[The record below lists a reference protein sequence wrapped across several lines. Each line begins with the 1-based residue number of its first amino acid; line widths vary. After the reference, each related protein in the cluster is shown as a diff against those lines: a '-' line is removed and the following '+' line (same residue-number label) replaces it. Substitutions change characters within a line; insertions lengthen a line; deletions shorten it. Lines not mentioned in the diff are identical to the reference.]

1 VKPLERKSL
10 LNRPHLVLAPPDLL
24 GEHDGVSFQRE
35 RLAPILRELMRLIE
49 LDWREN
55 GVDQE
60 RVPLELNIDQYLDYD
75 LLGILQIV
83 TARDKDCDGLLVG
96 FVFAFVHPHIM
107 HAGKGWCL
115 VNLYYLFPEY
125 RKRGIG
131 KAMFE
136 ALLKFLRE
144 AQVSVVEASVKVDH
158 EHGVF
163 ERLGFKPTD
172 RVVRKLMEE

>member
-1 VKPLERKSL
+1 MKPLEKKPP
-10 LNRPHLVLAPPDLL
+10 RPKLPSVPVPPDLL

-35 RLAPILRELMRLIE
+35 RLAPILRELIRLIE
-49 LDWREN
+49 DDWREN
-55 GVDQE
+55 GIDQE
-60 RVPLELNIDQYLDYD
+60 KVPLKLNIDQYLDYD
-75 LLGILQIV
+75 LLGVLQIV
-83 TARDKDCDGLLVG
+83 TARDKTCDGLLVG

-107 HAGKGWCL
+107 HADRGWCL

-131 KAMFE
+131 TAMFE

-144 AQVSVVEASVKVDH
+144 ASVSVVEASVKIDH

-172 RVVRKLMEE
+172 RVVRKLMED

>member
-1 VKPLERKSL
+1 MKPLAKRQQPRNQPSD
-10 LNRPHLVLAPPDLL
+10 LAAPDLL

-35 RLAPILRELMRLIE
+35 RLAPILRELIRLIE
-49 LDWREN
+49 DDWKEN

-60 RVPLELNIDQYLDYD
+60 KVPLKLNLDQYLDYD

-83 TARDKDCDGLLVG
+83 TARDQTCDGLLVG

-107 HAGKGWCL
+107 HADHGWCL

-131 KAMFE
+131 QAMFE
-136 ALLKFLRE
+136 AMLKFLRE
-144 AQVSVVEASVKVDH
+144 AKVSVVEASEKFGH